1 MARGQPERHRL
12 PGWGCVP
19 CRCEKALDWD
29 LYFCGRYGK
38 IGKQL
43 FDIELLLISGQH
55 ARPECPAD
63 RRGQRGALRGAEW
76 AGNVPGNKERR
87 CGQLTAAK
95 RLAALCGG
103 PNALPAR
110 MELEDGRPVLSK
122 PSVCGVC
129 LG

>member
-87 CGQLTAAK
+87 CGRLTAAK

-110 MELEDGRPVLSK
+110 MELEDGRTVLSK

-129 LG
+129 LE